1 MRVDFYHLVK
11 NSLEESVSLLLEKA
25 YSVGNKMLFLVSS
38 EEKAE
43 ELADYLWNF
52 KDDSFL
58 PHGTLKDG
66 AKDKHPIFITS
77 DVSQNF
83 NDANIL
89 VLGDGVILPSEEIKK
104 YERVLNIFDGNSI
117 SAVDNARGFWKDLS
131 SSGEELHYW
140 QQDMGGAWKE
150 KK

>member
-25 YSVGNKMLFLVSS
+25 HSVGNRMLFLVSN
-38 EEKAE
+38 EDKAE
-43 ELADYLWNF
+43 ELADYLWSY
-52 KDDSFL
+52 KDESFL

-77 DVSQNF
+77 DTSVNF

-89 VLGDGVILPSEEIKK
+89 VLGDGVVLPVDDIKK

-117 SAVDNARGFWKDLS
+117 SALDAARGFWKELS
-131 SSGEELHYW
+131 LSGEELHYW
-140 QQDMGGAWKE
+140 QQDIGGAWKE